1 MLALLMCPFQRCL
14 LGLCSSGV
22 ELTDDHRGG
31 EQSGHGAH
39 TRLCRKALSALN
51 FLMAHSEL
59 PVTRVVNSVLVTFFL
74 PSFLPSFFQ
83 LTNQHTFPQTQ

>member
-22 ELTDDHRGG
+22 ELTEDHRGR

-39 TRLCRKALSALN
+39 AHLCRKALSALN

-59 PVTRVVNSVLVTFFL
+59 LVTRAVNSVPVTFFL
-74 PSFLPSFFQ
+74 PVFLPSFFQ